1 MVIGFNIEHGSD
13 VKSCDW
19 NKYKNMVCTGGKD
32 HLLKMWD
39 PRSGEIISSLHI
51 HKNSINRIRFNK
63 NGNWLLTASKD
74 HSVKVIDVR
83 VMKELQI
90 FKGHEEDVNT
100 VCWHPTIEEL
110 FCSAGVDG
118 NIIYWFVGQ
127 EKNYIMKNSHDKEI
141 FDLSFN
147 QYGNLLAS
155 SSNDTTLRFWSRK
168 FEYY

>member
-1 MVIGFNIEHGSD
+1 
-13 VKSCDW
+13 
-19 NKYKNMVCTGGKD
+19 MVCTGGKD
-32 HLLKMWD
+32 HLLKIWD

-51 HKNSINRIRFNK
+51 HKNSINRLRFNK

-74 HSVKVIDVR
+74 HSVKVVDVR

-100 VCWHPTIEEL
+100 ICWHPTIEEL

-118 NIIYWFVGQ
+118 HIIYWFVGQ
-127 EKNYIMKNSHDKEI
+127 DKNYKMEKSHDREI
-141 FDLSFN
+141 FDLAFN

-155 SSNDTTLRFWSRK
+155 SSNDTTLKFWSRK